1 MALVT
6 CFAEVDKRRS
16 FAALQFVLAH
26 KQVDGNPQ
34 FFMLDDFLAAL
45 ALWRGGVLTLP
56 MKVTLIHPMVQV
68 TVVLCL
74 ALLIECDQQDM
85 DFFVIQRH
93 MAAVPIAGIELLIK

>member
-1 MALVT
+1 MALMA
-6 CFAEVDKRRS
+6 CLAKVDKRCS
-16 FAALQFVLAH
+16 LAALQLVLAH
-26 KQVDGNPQ
+26 EKVDGNTQ
-34 FFMLDDFLAAL
+34 FFMLNDFLAAL